1 MSEKKKKSIFKRWWF
16 WVIAVIVLFLIIPS
30 GGDDGP
36 QKVEE
41 ASSEIADEE
50 VDAPNDNDENEV
62 SESKKQEE
70 SEDEQPTEF
79 SIGEKVEL
87 DGQVVEVTQVEKS
100 AGSDFDTPKDGN
112 EFVIVHVAI
121 ENNGDKE
128 ISYNPFNFKMQNSNG
143 QIEDQAF
150 TTIDNDTSLSSGDL
164 APGGNVSGSVAF
176 EQPIDDPELK
186 LIFEASFWS
195 NKKIIFNLQ

>member
-16 WVIAVIVLFLIIPS
+16 WVIAVIVLFLLIPS

-41 ASSEIADEE
+41 ASGEISNEDT
-50 VDAPNDNDENEV
+50 DAPNDGDEAE
-62 SESKKQEE
+62 SEEQEE

-79 SIGEKVEL
+79 GVGEKVEL
-87 DGQVVEVTQVEKS
+87 DGQVVVVTQVEKL
-100 AGSDFDTPKDGN
+100 AGSDFDKPRDGN
-112 EFVIVHVAI
+112 EFVVVHVAI

-128 ISYNPFNFKMQNSNG
+128 ISYNPLNFKMQNSNG
-143 QIEDQAF
+143 QIESQVF
-150 TTIDNDTSLSSGDL
+150 TTINNDTSLSSGKL
-164 APGGNVSGSVAF
+164 APGGNVTGSIAF
-176 EQPIDDPELK
+176 EQPIDDPELQ

-195 NKKIIFNLQ
+195 DKKITFNLQ